1 MIRLAMIYPSR
12 TKETFSEELLYS
24 PLALAYLGR
33 HTPRHYAITLYD
45 EYVGADV
52 DPARVSADVAAFSP
66 ITPGISRAYELAD
79 ALRRRG
85 VHCIA
90 GGAHVTALPGEA
102 LRHFDTVVAGE
113 GEGPWREFLRDFE
126 AGRPA
131 QKYFGPAD
139 VSLERLGTPRRS
151 LIHPN
156 YHFPSVITSRG
167 CPFQCTFCFLNAF
180 EHRRYRTIP
189 HDMVLEDLDS
199 VKQSP
204 FVIITDEN
212 FTGYGAADI
221 EDRKILL
228 EKMIRRNYRFV
239 WGCQSTVNLARE
251 SELMHLMHRAGCRAV
266 FVGFEAVDLAG
277 LREVNKRLHFDVDYK
292 EAIGSLHQHKL
303 AVIASCI
310 LGLDSHDQTYPRRLI
325 DALKDAR
332 ADFPRLF
339 FMTAWPGTPL
349 FDRLEQEGRATRDWD
364 KVRKDMPSI
373 QFKHFTHAEAM
384 AARKQ
389 ILDAFFNLRNVLRVI
404 GRWMFKDASLFGL
417 FLKMVLRN
425 RLSEIIRRFR
435 VGRTPPAPPRCEA
448 QAPEA
453 DRPDLP

>member
-12 TKETFSEELLYS
+12 TKETYSEELLYS

-33 HTPRHYAITLYD
+33 HTPAHYDITLYD

-52 DPARVSADVAAFSP
+52 DPSSISADIAAFSA

-79 ALRRRG
+79 KLRLRG

-90 GGAHVTALPGEA
+90 GGAHVTALPDEA
-102 LRHFDTVVAGE
+102 LQHFDTIVAGE
-113 GEGPWREFLRDFE
+113 GEAPWREFLRDFE

-131 QKYFGPAD
+131 QRYFGPMD
-139 VSLERLGTPRRS
+139 VSLEDLGTPRRS

-167 CPFQCTFCFLNAF
+167 CPFHCTFCFLNAF

-189 HDMVLEDLDS
+189 HETVLEDLDS
-199 VKQSP
+199 VRHSP
-204 FVIITDEN
+204 FVIVTDEN
-212 FTGYGAADI
+212 FAGYGAADI

-228 EKMIRRNYRFV
+228 EKMIRRRYRFV
-239 WGCQSTVNLARE
+239 WGCQSTINLARDP
-251 SELMHLMHRAGCRAV
+251 ELMHLMHRAGCRAI
-266 FVGFEAVDLAG
+266 FIGFEAVDPEG
-277 LREVNKRLHFDVDYK
+277 LREVNKRLHLDVDYK
-292 EAIGSLHQHKL
+292 EAIASLHRHKL

-310 LGLDSHDQTYPRRLI
+310 LGLDSQDHSYPRKLI
-325 DALKDAR
+325 AALKDAR

-349 FDRLEQEGRATRDWD
+349 FARLEKEGRVTREWD
-364 KVRKDMPSI
+364 GVRKDMPSVR
-373 QFKHFTHAEAM
+373 FKHFTHAEAM
-384 AARKQ
+384 AARKE
-389 ILDAFFNLRNVLRVI
+389 ILDAFFNVWNVLRVI

-417 FLKMVLRN
+417 FLKMVMRN

-435 VGRTPPAPPRCEA
+435 VGN
-448 QAPEA
+448 
-453 DRPDLP
+453 